1 MPTNLSESTIFAVC
15 FHCVYVCVRMCLHCV
30 CAHVRALCS
39 PADGREPPGFVP
51 VELWGCTTS
60 GGLVLSQNS
69 KFQIMVM
76 VVVINM

>member
-1 MPTNLSESTIFAVC
+1 MVVATVVLTTYPS
-15 FHCVYVCVRMCLHCV
+15 
-30 CAHVRALCS
+30 
-39 PADGREPPGFVP
+39 P
-51 VELWGCTTS
+51 VELWGHTTS